1 MAFPVHV
8 DYFTSDG
15 TAASDSD
22 YQAGT
27 GTLTFNPGTTRLTVV
42 ILVNNDDG
50 NEADESFSITLANLL
65 PVDWNLLLGVN
76 PAVATIL
83 NDDIATLDFEGAVEI
98 VEGDAGSVD
107 FMFTVTIDKPT
118 EQNVTVQYST
128 VDGTA
133 RSGSDYETAS
143 GVLAFGPGVTAATF
157 TGAVNG
163 DVINECDEAFTVVL
177 SNPVGQDIMIGDPAA
192 GTILDDDAVEVSVA
206 APGAVA
212 EDSSFV
218 FTVSLDTASTQT
230 VTVDY
235 TTTNGTAISPG
246 DYTAA
251 SGTLTFNPGV
261 MLLTVPVSVTGDA
274 VNECD
279 ETFSLGLTN
288 PTGLSCASVSI
299 GTPSGTATINDD
311 DAVEVSVTAPGA
323 GAPHLEFL
331 LM

>member
-1 MAFPVHV
+1 PTGLSCASVSIGAGV
-8 DYFTSDG
+8 G
-15 TAASDSD
+15 TA
-22 YQAGT
+22 T
-27 GTLTFNPGTTRLTVV
+27 
-42 ILVNNDDG
+42 
-50 NEADESFSITLANLL
+50 
-65 PVDWNLLLGVN
+65 
-76 PAVATIL
+76 ATI
-83 NDDIATLDFEGAVEI
+83 N
-98 VEGDAGSVD
+98 
-107 FMFTVTIDKPT
+107 
-118 EQNVTVQYST
+118 
-128 VDGTA
+128 
-133 RSGSDYETAS
+133 
-143 GVLAFGPGVTAATF
+143 
-157 TGAVNG
+157 
-163 DVINECDEAFTVVL
+163 
-177 SNPVGQDIMIGDPAA
+177 
-192 GTILDDDAVEVSVA
+192 DDAVVQVSVA

-218 FTVSLDTASTQT
+218 FTVSLDRASAQT

-235 TTTNGTAISPG
+235 TTTDGTATSPG

-323 GAPHLEFL
+323 GVEGSSFVFTVSLDTVSTQIVTVDYTTTDGTATSAGDYMATSGTLTFDPGVTLLPVSVYSTGDTVNECDETFFLDLDNSAGVSCGSVSIGDSSDTATINDDDAVQMSVTAPTAGAEASSFVFTVTLDTASDQTVTVDYTTTDGTATSAGDYTADSGTLTFNPGVTS
-331 LM
+331 LMVLV